1 VSLSN
6 SEKRLMKEGKE
17 GKEEEEPKT
26 LDSYLVN
33 KISER

>member
-17 GKEEEEPKT
+17 GKEEEPKT